1 MSWKG
6 AVSAIRRLRRSSRSA
21 RYTVAAAGSKVGRWR
36 RVAIPGVLGNTVCA
50 RNPLLQRVAP
60 RENASG
66 AHDDPEGMGDGGGR
80 GAGRGSAGAGRSI
93 NDPDRGAD
101 LPQYP
106 SPARLRFRKGPFDG
120 P

>member
-1 MSWKG
+1 
-6 AVSAIRRLRRSSRSA
+6 
-21 RYTVAAAGSKVGRWR
+21 
-36 RVAIPGVLGNTVCA
+36 
-50 RNPLLQRVAP
+50 LLQRVAP

-80 GAGRGSAGAGRSI
+80 VAGRGSAGAGRSI

-120 P
+120 PAGAYEDRVAHYVTSEVALDYAASTVLLLAALAPPPP